1 MWYLISLSFT
11 FVGEDDD
18 AKIFLPPLIARVF
31 VRLLLLVLVVLTRFL
46 AAPEKKTETEEE
58 EEEEEVVG
66 WNCPLKVPVVVV
78 IMMNDMNDEEEDF
91 FLCGDGVFFFHK
103 TKSFGVLKRRNAPS
117 SNLNSAR
124 HLECSNPRNL
134 EKKRTQKNSPTKIK
148 PTQNLLLLLLL
159 LLSPFAQKHGPR
171 A

>member
-46 AAPEKKTETEEE
+46 AAPEKKTETEEG

-66 WNCPLKVPVVVV
+66 WNCPLKVPVDVV
-78 IMMNDMNDEEEDF
+78 IMMSE
-91 FLCGDGVFFFHK
+91 
-103 TKSFGVLKRRNAPS
+103 
-117 SNLNSAR
+117 
-124 HLECSNPRNL
+124 
-134 EKKRTQKNSPTKIK
+134 
-148 PTQNLLLLLLL
+148 
-159 LLSPFAQKHGPR
+159 
-171 A
+171 